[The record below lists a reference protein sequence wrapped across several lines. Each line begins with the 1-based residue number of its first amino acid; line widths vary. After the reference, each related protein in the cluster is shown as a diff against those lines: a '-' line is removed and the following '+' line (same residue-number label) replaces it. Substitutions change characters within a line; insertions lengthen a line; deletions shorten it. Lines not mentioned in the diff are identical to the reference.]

1 MSTYGDYW
9 TPEFQPSD
17 PRFSPPAEAYDPD
30 LCPNCKQDYLDDD
43 GECDYCLGVY
53 DDVTEP
59 PLDFGYEHDSSMT
72 SVGWGTDED
81 YGYFGGDDDGY

>member
-1 MSTYGDYW
+1 MTYGDYYP
-9 TPEFQPSD
+9 TEFDYSD
-17 PRFSPPAEAYDPD
+17 PRYSGPLDEPD
-30 LCPNCKQDYLDDD
+30 LCPVCREDYLDDD
-43 GECDYCLGVY
+43 GECDYCLNVY

-81 YGYFGGDDDGY
+81 YGYYGGDDDY